1 VRIYTKDAKAINGNA
16 GHNEQNK
23 AIETLKH
30 HFRPLAVDVKR
41 TPTEHD
47 RYIEVTRAN
56 GSKARMWIGRGLD
69 FIRPNGQTTKTYI
82 VVEDPYQVHS

>member
-1 VRIYTKDAKAINGNA
+1 L
-16 GHNEQNK
+16 
-23 AIETLKH
+23 ETLRRR
-30 HFRPLAVDVKR
+30 FSQLALDVKR

-82 VVEDPYQVHS
+82 VVEDPYQVHGCGSA